1 MARTIEFN
9 RDDVLHS
16 AMTIFWQKG
25 YSLTSIPNLVTA
37 TKLNPGSIY
46 AAFDS
51 KEGLFLETLEFYGSL
66 SLATLQQ
73 FISDADSPLIG
84 IRNFFD
90 ALINKPQEEIKRGC
104 LLVNTIL
111 EMSSHNATIQAQ
123 ANKQLKAVETE
134 LFDALTKAQNLGELT
149 DQADLKSLAKYLMVN
164 IWGLRVMAKT
174 GQLND
179 NFEARDSLVDNIMKT
194 LNI

>member
-174 GQLND
+174 GQLN
-179 NFEARDSLVDNIMKT
+179 NKFEARDALVDNIMKT
-194 LNI
+194 LNT

>member
-51 KEGLFLETLEFYGSL
+51 KEGLFLETLEFYGSR

-90 ALINKPQEEIKRGC
+90 ALINKPQEESKKGC

-123 ANKQLKAVETE
+123 ANKQLKAVETD

-174 GQLND
+174 GQLN
-179 NFEARDSLVDNIMKT
+179 NKFEARDALVDNIMKT
-194 LNI
+194 LNT